1 MVLNVSV
8 HADFPIIL
16 ALSGYMH
23 NIITRN
29 FMFVTLSAVDNNST
43 ESLHSLKMYMIH
55 STCLSFFKKQFTD
68 IDTERI
74 VLLYFEVFFVVP
86 SILKKCLGI
95 YYNLILLVAHL
106 IVFYVQNFQI
116 LK

>member
-43 ESLHSLKMYMIH
+43 ESLHSLKMYDPQHM
-55 STCLSFFKKQFTD
+55 L
-68 IDTERI
+68 E
-74 VLLYFEVFFVVP
+74 LLQ
-86 SILKKCLGI
+86 KAI
-95 YYNLILLVAHL
+95 YQY
-106 IVFYVQNFQI
+106 
-116 LK
+116 